1 MWAASNPRTWTLN
14 HELLVQTFKWSVT
27 NKHLYK
33 PNISSP
39 VLNSPTHTG
48 QHFPCGT
55 WVTRQDSGS
64 SGHCGDFSSQKL
76 RPLIQLH
83 CSHSFFHQVEPF
95 VHMSPSSTQAS
106 LSSGNITFIC
116 RSSVSYKE
124 QCNAHGDTAFVC
136 TVSYCVVIH
145 LIWKHQIQFILHD
158 TPCYHQHHTFCG
170 VCTFSS
176 CYVPSTHQCFILPA
190 SDCLTQGFKTQD
202 VPLVYSQGNLH

>member
-1 MWAASNPRTWTLN
+1 M
-14 HELLVQTFKWSVT
+14 
-27 NKHLYK
+27 YK
-33 PNISSP
+33 PSISSP

-83 CSHSFFHQVEPF
+83 CSHSFFHQVEPLAQ
-95 VHMSPSSTQAS
+95 MSPSSTHES

-116 RSSVSYKE
+116 SVSHKE
-124 QCNAHGDTAFVC
+124 QCNAHVDTVYVC

-145 LIWKHQIQFILHD
+145 LTLEASNTIHTARYTMLSSPLYILRRRRYIQQLL
-158 TPCYHQHHTFCG
+158 
-170 VCTFSS
+170 CTFHT
-176 CYVPSTHQCFILPA
+176 PNLTLST
-190 SDCLTQGFKTQD
+190 SDCLTQSFTIQD
-202 VPLVYSQGNLH
+202 VPLV